1 MTVVRSLLMLG
12 WTAILAACPVVAQAQ
27 PQPQPWPS
35 RPLRVLVPFT
45 PGGSVDS
52 IARVVGAKLQEF
64 IGQPVIIENKPGV
77 GGNLAADL
85 VAKSSPDGYTIL
97 QNPVGQTMSPSL
109 YKSLPYD
116 TEKHLAPVTQ
126 LIESALL
133 LVATPKLPANDLRE
147 LLALA
152 RARPGELNSGNTG
165 VGNPLH
171 LAMEML
177 TRATDIKIQGVAFRG
192 DAPIMTALMGGDIQ
206 VAIFPAATGIPAVE
220 GGQVKALAVST
231 ARRIR
236 FLPNVATIAEQG
248 VPGFAADSWQGWW
261 VPAGTPR
268 EIVER
273 LAAEA
278 RKALTSPDVRQRM
291 DGLSADVVAST
302 PAEFAAKVKEDIAKY
317 AKIVKE
323 ANIPLQ

>member
-1 MTVVRSLLMLG
+1 MTLHSRLLALTSAVLTMSP
-12 WTAILAACPVVAQAQ
+12 TAASAET
-27 PQPQPWPS
+27 WPS

-45 PGGSVDS
+45 AGGSVDS
-52 IARVVGAKLQEF
+52 VARVTAAKLQEI

-85 VAKSSPDGYTIL
+85 VAKSAPDGYTIL
-97 QNPVGQTMSPSL
+97 QNTVGQTMSPSL
-109 YKSLPYD
+109 YKQLPYD
-116 TEKHLAPVTQ
+116 TEKDLIPVTQ

-133 LVATPKLPANDLRE
+133 LVATPTLPANDLRE
-147 LLALA
+147 LVALA
-152 RARPGELNSGNTG
+152 KAEPGRLNSGNTG

-192 DAPIMTALMGGDIQ
+192 DAPIMQALMSGDIH
-206 VAIFPAATGIPAVE
+206 VAIFPVATGIPSVE

-236 FLPNVATIAEQG
+236 FLPNVPTIAEQG

-261 VPAGTPR
+261 VPTGTPR
-268 EIVER
+268 EIVDR
-273 LAAEA
+273 LWAETK
-278 RKALTSPDVRQRM
+278 KALTSPDVAKRM
-291 DGLSADVVAST
+291 DGLSAEVVASS
-302 PAEFAAKVKEDIAKY
+302 PAEFAVKVKADIVKY
-317 AKIVKE
+317 AKIVKD